1 MEKHFVVETLLP
13 ACKRERVDCLEP
25 GSERPNKAT
34 GFAAR
39 AHLSFT
45 QESKGIKKICYRSTI
60 FVSLL
65 FPVLHHLKDI

>member
-45 QESKGIKKICYRSTI
+45 QESKGIKKNC
-60 FVSLL
+60 
-65 FPVLHHLKDI
+65 